1 MALITGNTYPVKEQ
15 IKALGG
21 KWNKPR
27 NGWDVPDEN
36 ADQARALV
44 ESAGP
49 ARERTYDRSRSA
61 SHNRR
66 RRGYSSRYVSNVT
79 RFSSGA
85 VVYTNKGG
93 RCEDAPCCGCCS

>member
-1 MALITGNTYPVKEQ
+1 MALITGNTYPVKES

-21 KWNKPR
+21 KWNKAAQ
-27 NGWDVPDEN
+27 GWDVPEEK

-44 ESAGP
+44 EAAGP
-49 ARERTYDRSRSA
+49 ARERSYDFSRSA

-66 RRGYSSRYVSNVT
+66 RRGYSSRYASNVA

-85 VVYTNKGG
+85 EVYVNKRG